1 MILAGDIGGTK
12 TNLALFDEDPRVP
25 VRLETFSSRDHH
37 GLEEMIGSFL
47 PDGLAGIRRAGFGVA
62 GPVRDGRSIS
72 VNLAWEIDAKAV
84 ATRFGLESVALINDL
99 DANAR
104 GLAAL
109 GDDDFAVLCPGTPDP
124 SGNGAVLSAGTGLG
138 QALLAREGAG
148 FHVVPGEGGHVDFAP
163 TNDLEIALWHHLHG
177 RFGHVSY
184 ERILSGQ
191 GIENPYRF
199 VVETGRGEALAGE
212 PAAADVSKAGLD
224 GSNEGCALALDLFA
238 SIYGAAAGNVALT
251 VMATAGVFLG
261 GGIAP
266 KLSAKLADGTFLDA
280 FRAKGRFAPILHDIP
295 VKIVLN
301 DKAALIGAGLA
312 AAEGASV

>member
-1 MILAGDIGGTK
+1 
-12 TNLALFDEDPRVP
+12 
-25 VRLETFSSRDHH
+25 VRLETFSSSDHH
-37 GLEEMIGSFL
+37 GLEEMIRSFL
-47 PDGLAGIRRAGFGVA
+47 PDGHGGIRRAGFGVA
-62 GPVRDGRSIS
+62 GPVRDGRSLS
-72 VNLAWEIDAKAV
+72 VNLAWEIDANSV
-84 ATRFGLESVALINDL
+84 AEAFDFEHVALINDL

-109 GDDDFAVLCPGTPDP
+109 CDEDFAVLCPGTPDP
-124 SGNGAVLSAGTGLG
+124 TGNGAVLSAGTGLG
-138 QALLAREGAG
+138 QALLAREGTG

-163 TNDLEIALWHHLHG
+163 TNDLEIELWHHLHT

-191 GIENPYRF
+191 GIENLYRF
-199 VVETGRGEALAGE
+199 VIETGRGEPLPPFEHGE
-212 PAAADVSKAGLD
+212 PAAVEISGAGLD
-224 GSNEGCALALDLFA
+224 GSSPGCALVLDLFA

-251 VMATAGVFLG
+251 VMATGGVFLG

-266 KLSAKLADGTFLDA
+266 KLREKLADGTFLDS

-312 AAEGASV
+312 ANEGASE

>member
-25 VRLETFSSRDHH
+25 VRLETFSSREHN
-37 GLEEMIGSFL
+37 GLEEMIRSFL
-47 PDGLAGIRRAGFGVA
+47 PHGQNGIRCAGFGVA

-72 VNLAWEIDAKAV
+72 VNLAWEVDAHAV
-84 ATRFGLESVALINDL
+84 ALEFGLDSVSLLNDL

-124 SGNGAVLSAGTGLG
+124 HGNGAVLSAGTGLG
-138 QALLAREGAG
+138 QALLAREGTG
-148 FHVVPGEGGHVDFAP
+148 WHVVPGEGGHVDFAP
-163 TNDLEIALWHHLHG
+163 TNDLEIALWHHLHE

-184 ERILSGQ
+184 ERLLSGQ
-191 GIENPYRF
+191 GIENLYRF
-199 VVETGRGEALAGE
+199 VVDTGRGEPLDGEPTAADISAAGLAGTSQTCRQ
-212 PAAADVSKAGLD
+212 V
-224 GSNEGCALALDLFA
+224 LDLFA

-251 VMATAGVFLG
+251 VMATGGVFLG

-266 KLSAKLADGTFLDA
+266 KLRDKLADGTFLAA
-280 FRAKGRFAPILHDIP
+280 FRAKGRFAPILDDIP

-312 AAEGASV
+312 AAEGASA

>member
-12 TNLALFDEDPRVP
+12 TNLALFDEDPRLP

-37 GLEEMIGSFL
+37 GLEGMISTFL
-47 PDGLAGIRRAGFGVA
+47 PDGIDGIRRAGFGVA
-62 GPVRDGRSIS
+62 GPVRDGRSLS
-72 VNLAWEIDAKAV
+72 VNLAWEIDARSV
-84 ATRFGLESVALINDL
+84 ASAFRFESVALINDL

-109 GDDDFAVLCPGTPDP
+109 HDDDYSVLCPGTPDP
-124 SGNGAVLSAGTGLG
+124 AGNGAVLSAGTGLG
-138 QALLAREGAG
+138 QALLAREGAR

-163 TNDLEIALWHHLHG
+163 ANDLEIALWQHLHA

-191 GIENPYRF
+191 GIENLYRF
-199 VVETGRGEALAGE
+199 VVETGRGEPLAGD
-212 PAAADVSKAGLD
+212 PTAADISAAGLD
-224 GSNEGCALALDLFA
+224 GSNAGCALVLDLFA

-266 KLSAKLADGTFLDA
+266 KLRGKLADGTFLDA
-280 FRAKGRFAPILHDIP
+280 FRSKGRFAPILHDIP

-301 DKAALIGAGLA
+301 DQAALIGAGLA
-312 AAEGASV
+312 AAEGAPA

>member
-12 TNLALFDEDPRVP
+12 TNLALFGEDPRVP
-25 VRLETFSSRDHH
+25 VRLATFSSREHT
-37 GLEEMIGSFL
+37 GLEEMIRAFL
-47 PDGLAGIRRAGFGVA
+47 PDGPNGIRRAGFGVA

-72 VNLAWEIDAKAV
+72 VNLAWEVDARAIASK
-84 ATRFGLESVALINDL
+84 FGLDSVSLLNDL

-109 GDDDFAVLCPGTPDP
+109 GEDDFAVLCPGEPDGN
-124 SGNGAVLSAGTGLG
+124 GNGAVLSAGTGLG

-191 GIENPYRF
+191 GIENLYRF
-199 VVETGRGEALAGE
+199 VVETGRCE
-212 PAAADVSKAGLD
+212 PLDREPTAADISAAGLAD
-224 GSNEGCALALDLFA
+224 TSEACRQVLDLFA
-238 SIYGAAAGNVALT
+238 SIYGAAAGNVALM
-251 VMATAGVFLG
+251 VMATGGVFLG

-266 KLSAKLADGTFLDA
+266 KLHDKLADGTFLQA

-301 DKAALIGAGLA
+301 DQAALIGAGLA
-312 AAEGASV
+312 AAEGASA